1 MRVIRTH
8 ITQLNEVTLEELLP
22 TLPSLEAKLLLMRK
36 WHRFFKGLLTYLL
49 HELVALVLPETAEVS
64 TATGTSCGILTII
77 RSRYKLNN
85 IMLHNVTWR
94 LERALSNFD
103 FSLCSTT
110 FP

>member
-64 TATGTSCGILTII
+64 TATGTSCGILTMI
-77 RSRYKLNN
+77 RSRHKLDMLYRDVSVN
-85 IMLHNVTWR
+85 IC
-94 LERALSNFD
+94 A
-103 FSLCSTT
+103 
-110 FP
+110 P